1 MPEALPNEV
10 TRWLVQWRHG
20 DQAALDRLMPLVYD
34 ELHRLADH
42 FMRGERRDHTI
53 QATALVH
60 EAYLRLIELE
70 NIRWQDRAHF
80 FAVAARMMRR
90 VLVDYARHRRSGKGD
105 IGEPTVSL
113 DEVATLSHQQE
124 PALLALDDALKS
136 LETLDP
142 RKCQIVEFKF
152 FGGLTIEESAEV
164 LGVSHATV
172 EREWRLARA
181 WLFREIRQGNS

>member
-10 TRWLVQWRHG
+10 THWLVQWRHG

-34 ELHRLADH
+34 ELHQLADH
-42 FMRGERRDHTI
+42 FMRGERRNHTL
-53 QATALVH
+53 QATALIH
-60 EAYLRLIELE
+60 EAYLRLINLE
-70 NIRWQDRAHF
+70 NIQWQDRAHF

-90 VLVDYARHRRSGKGD
+90 ILTDYARHRHSRKSD
-105 IGEPTVSL
+105 VGEHTVSL
-113 DEVATLSHQQE
+113 DEVATLAQEQE

-181 WLFREIRQGNS
+181 WLFLEMKR